1 MNFQTAM
8 ETIGNTPLLAI
19 PKLCQ
24 KAGATAQ
31 VLVKL
36 EKNNPYGSVKDRAGL
51 YIIREMEQSG
61 RLKPGGCIVEPTS
74 GNTGV
79 SLAAIGA
86 ACGYRVVLTMP
97 DSMSRERQLLLKALG
112 AELVLTPGK
121 EGMAGAISKAEEL
134 LKSIPGAALA
144 GQFTNP
150 ANVKAHYETTGPEL
164 WKQTGGQVDCFVA
177 GVGSGGTISGTGR
190 YLKQQNPEICVL
202 AVEPE
207 ASPVLSGGK
216 AGPHPLQGLGAGFIP
231 EIMDVTILDEI
242 VQVSGEQA
250 KQAARDLAKI
260 EGILAG
266 ISSGAALYAGLCW
279 AKRAENRGKTCVVL
293 LPDGGE
299 KYFSTDLFDA

>member
-1 MNFQTAM
+1 MNYQIAM

-150 ANVKAHYETTGPEL
+150 ANVKAHYETTGPEI
-164 WKQTGGQVDCFVA
+164 WKQTGGLVNCFVA

-190 YLKQQNPEICVL
+190 YLKQQDPEICVL

-231 EIMDVTILDEI
+231 KIMDMTILDEI
-242 VQVSGEQA
+242 AQVSGEQA
-250 KQAARDLAKI
+250 KQAARFGQNRRHFGRHFKRRGAVCRAVLGQTGGKPR
-260 EGILAG
+260 ENLR
-266 ISSGAALYAGLCW
+266 GAAAGRRR
-279 AKRAENRGKTCVVL
+279 KIFFYRFV
-293 LPDGGE
+293 
-299 KYFSTDLFDA
+299 

>member
-1 MNFQTAM
+1 M
-8 ETIGNTPLLAI
+8 
-19 PKLCQ
+19 
-24 KAGATAQ
+24 
-31 VLVKL
+31 
-36 EKNNPYGSVKDRAGL
+36 
-51 YIIREMEQSG
+51 
-61 RLKPGGCIVEPTS
+61 
-74 GNTGV
+74 
-79 SLAAIGA
+79 
-86 ACGYRVVLTMP
+86 
-97 DSMSRERQLLLKALG
+97 
-112 AELVLTPGK
+112 
-121 EGMAGAISKAEEL
+121 
-134 LKSIPGAALA
+134 
-144 GQFTNP
+144 
-150 ANVKAHYETTGPEL
+150 
-164 WKQTGGQVDCFVA
+164 A

-242 VQVSGEQA
+242 AQVSGEQA

>member
-1 MNFQTAM
+1 MNYQIAM

-97 DSMSRERQLLLKALG
+97 DSMSRERQLLLKALE

-231 EIMDVTILDEI
+231 EIMDMTILDEI
-242 VQVSGEQA
+242 AQVSGEQA